1 MRKTIIALAAAA
13 VAFAPVAAFAQ
24 GASKYAPGQKMQ
36 DSTKP
41 ATSPGA
47 SSYSP
52 GHKMQDS
59 KTSTGPG
66 ASEYA
71 PGTKMNDKRGR

>member
-13 VAFAPVAAFAQ
+13 VAITPAAAFAQ

-36 DSTKP
+36 DTTRPTS
-41 ATSPGA
+41 SPGA
-47 SSYSP
+47 SSFSP
-52 GHKMQDS
+52 GHKMQNS
-59 KTSTGPG
+59 KTSTAPG

-71 PGTKMNDKRGR
+71 PGTKMNDKRGK